1 MTSCKKKRKAK
12 NSHINN
18 GGEKNTLSKVKLKRV
33 AYYTKADR
41 QVIKRSTDSE
51 AKYE

>member
-18 GGEKNTLSKVKLKRV
+18 GGEKNTLSNVKLKRV

-41 QVIKRSTDSE
+41 QSIKSLTAYE
-51 AKYE
+51 AKHE